1 MKSDAARASILL
13 IIASLCWGGNI
24 VLGRAIAA
32 DVPPLGLS
40 FWRWFTV
47 AVILILFNARQLPKE
62 LPLVRQEWRLI
73 ALLSL
78 TGMTIFH
85 STQYVALNTTTA
97 VNVALIVAVS
107 PLLVPVLARIIL
119 KTPISTREV
128 AGIILSFLG
137 LIFVVTKG
145 QPSLI
150 VGLKFTSGDLFM
162 LVGACS
168 WTVYTVLLKRKP
180 AQLSSLTLLTWASTF
195 AALCLLPLYLWES
208 NVGGRLVELNNTT
221 FISIAYTAI
230 FASLAGFFCFN
241 TGVARLGPAKSLAY
255 VHLIPVFATLL
266 AVIFLGEQLHF
277 YHLLGMLAIG
287 TGIAITTKAK
297 PTSVLT

>member
-40 FWRWFTV
+40 FWRWMAV
-47 AVILILFNARQLPKE
+47 AIILIIFNARQLPNE
-62 LPLVRQEWRLI
+62 LSLVRKQWRLI

-107 PLLVPVLARIIL
+107 PLLVPLLARVIL
-119 KTPISTREV
+119 KTPVSGREV
-128 AGIILSFLG
+128 AGILLSFLG

-145 QPSLI
+145 QPSALAA
-150 VGLKFTSGDLFM
+150 LTFTSGDLLM
-162 LVGACS
+162 LIGACS

-180 AQLSSLTLLTWASTF
+180 AQLTSLTLLTWASTL
-195 AALCLLPLYLWES
+195 AAICLLPLYLWES
-208 NVGGRLVELNNTT
+208 NFGGRIVELNSTT
-221 FISIAYTAI
+221 LISIAYTVV
-230 FASLAGFFCFN
+230 FASLAGFFFFN
-241 TGVARLGPAKSLAY
+241 SGVATLGPAKSAAY
-255 VHLIPVFATLL
+255 VHLIPIFATLL

-287 TGIAITTKAK
+287 AGIAITTKAK
-297 PTSVLT
+297 PVGALQ